1 MARSGVRGTFSQ
13 PGPSHP
19 TAAVRLTRTLCPTA
33 EESFSPLA
41 ASPCN
46 RCQFLAVAGYVTDRR
61 EMRVRWW
68 QARPWECTRFRFFGS
83 HRTHLKHREQD
94 QDNEGIDGMTSHTQD
109 VQPTRQ
115 LRAFVQRLGQQL
127 DCPIAQH
134 KVDETTAELLPNQLR
149 VIAPCC
155 GAKNA

>member
-1 MARSGVRGTFSQ
+1 MEMHKIPNSLA
-13 PGPSHP
+13 P
-19 TAAVRLTRTLCPTA
+19 TEPISSI
-33 EESFSPLA
+33 E
-41 ASPCN
+41 N
-46 RCQFLAVAGYVTDRR
+46 NI
-61 EMRVRWW
+61 
-68 QARPWECTRFRFFGS
+68 
-83 HRTHLKHREQD
+83 KK
-94 QDNEGIDGMTSHTQD
+94 NEGIDGMTSHTQD